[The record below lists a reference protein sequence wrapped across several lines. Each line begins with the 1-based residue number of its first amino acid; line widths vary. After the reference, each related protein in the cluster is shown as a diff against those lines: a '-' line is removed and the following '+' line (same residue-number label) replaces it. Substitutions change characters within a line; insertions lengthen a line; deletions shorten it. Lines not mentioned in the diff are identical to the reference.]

1 MHCLQLVLQS
11 CLEHGDHQ
19 TAAAVAA
26 VLLKAQVC
34 VSPFMTCCHMYRC
47 KNPPQSFHSW
57 DINACTAWAG
67 GLPERQSVGCEHP
80 GQGG

>member
-1 MHCLQLVLQS
+1 MHSLQLVLQS

-34 VSPFMTCCHMYRC
+34 LYPVH
-47 KNPPQSFHSW
+47 
-57 DINACTAWAG
+57 DL
-67 GLPERQSVGCEHP
+67 LPGVP
-80 GQGG
+80 L